1 MGKLN
6 GGEFLL
12 DLTPITIEE
21 STDSETYTN
30 ITNAKVLEQLTNL
43 KRYIP
48 NEKAI
53 KPVWVKFVND
63 ETDEIVVVK
72 GELAKTSGDEEFEIH
87 VKTKGYELTIHIEFT
102 QAVNDNN
109 DPIDDWYIDTNDAKW
124 LFLSNTQVVGDA
136 ISGGDVP
143 NAKPLYIHPIV
154 IVDSPSSTR
163 AINLAVF
170 VFNNDETEFTTWAQ
184 LRTYIINIVD
194 SLGESGIARFPTTGA
209 FILESN
215 TYVACH
221 IYCQKV
227 GENYSLRVEGTKGD
241 GSGATGYLSIY
252 SSTLSVY
259 DGVNKLN

>member
-1 MGKLN
+1 MERLN

-102 QAVNDNN
+102 QAVNENS
-109 DPIDDWYIDTNDAKW
+109 DPIDDWYIDTNDAKY
-124 LFLSNTQVVGDA
+124 LFLSNAQVVGDA
-136 ISGGDVP
+136 IANGDVD
-143 NAKPLYIHPIV
+143 NAKPIYCHPIAFGHKV
-154 IVDSPSSTR
+154 DNDNHFAITMLIFNNQADAFTFTTFKAWLSSLISLISNVRLLTSGYVTINGTRYPADYLFANESSVQIVAEPQ
-163 AINLAVF
+163 AINESVKLLDLWTIWTTMTPIQF
-170 VFNNDETEFTTWAQ
+170 V
-184 LRTYIINIVD
+184 
-194 SLGESGIARFPTTGA
+194 
-209 FILESN
+209 
-215 TYVACH
+215 
-221 IYCQKV
+221 
-227 GENYSLRVEGTKGD
+227 
-241 GSGATGYLSIY
+241 
-252 SSTLSVY
+252 
-259 DGVNKLN
+259 DGVNKIN